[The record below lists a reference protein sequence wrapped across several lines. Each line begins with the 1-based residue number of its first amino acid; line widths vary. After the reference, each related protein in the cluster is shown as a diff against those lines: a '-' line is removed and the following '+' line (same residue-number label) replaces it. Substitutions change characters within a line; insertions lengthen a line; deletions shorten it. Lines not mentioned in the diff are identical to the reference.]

1 MLDRLTYRQKFF
13 GVMGIVLLLA
23 VLSWWRGIGPTLDL
37 RGQCSKMEWELDS
50 TKASGDELQMTRM
63 ELDQLNAMLGSEL
76 ESIEEIN
83 RGIMHFIGDRVD
95 SLQLVLTDFPPVH
108 EALQNQYKIY
118 THQAEVE
125 GSFESILRL
134 IYEFEDRFPLA
145 RICGVKLHTK
155 EEFRTHQKKL
165 YGIIYVQ
172 NIRRQG

>member
-23 VLSWWRGIGPTLDL
+23 VLSWWRGIGPTLDI
-37 RGQCSKMEWELDS
+37 RNQCAKMEWELDS
-50 TKASGDELQMTRM
+50 SKATGEEIQIIRM
-63 ELDQLNAMLGSEL
+63 ELDQMNAMLGSEK

-125 GSFESILRL
+125 GSYASILGL
-134 IYEFEDRFPLA
+134 IYQFELRFPLA
-145 RICGVKLHTK
+145 RICGVKLQTR
-155 EEFRTHQKKL
+155 EEFRSHQKKL
-165 YGIIYVQ
+165 YGVIYVQ
-172 NIRRQG
+172 NVRRQG